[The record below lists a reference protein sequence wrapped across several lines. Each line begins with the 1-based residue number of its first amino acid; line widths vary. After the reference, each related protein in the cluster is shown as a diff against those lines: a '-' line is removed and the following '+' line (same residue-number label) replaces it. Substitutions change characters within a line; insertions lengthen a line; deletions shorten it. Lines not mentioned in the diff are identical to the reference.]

1 MLYGV
6 PTPRRRDAQRNRSAI
21 LRAASE
27 LLLTGG
33 AFAGMPEV
41 ARRAGVGQATL
52 YRHFP
57 DRGALIAAV
66 VADRLALLESRGAL
80 PFRAL
85 LAEGLHTQAAM
96 RRLDP
101 ESRRRLTARVVRTLG
116 ALLRRAQSAGE
127 VRPDRTTADLTLLF
141 MMLSA
146 SGEQSAQRSI
156 ELLLDAFCARP
167 EQLVRNIGPELD
179 AVDRS
184 NRVENPE

>member
-57 DRGALIAAV
+57 DRGALVAAV
-66 VADRLALLESRGAL
+66 VADRLAGLEARAAA

-85 LAEGLHTQAAM
+85 LAEGLHTEAAM
-96 RRLDP
+96 RGLDA
-101 ESRRRLTARVVRTLG
+101 ETRRRLTARVVTTL
-116 ALLRRAQSAGE
+116 AVPLRRAQSAGE

-141 MMLSA
+141 AMLTA
-146 SGEQSAQRSI
+146 SDEQSVGRAI
-156 ELLLDAFCARP
+156 ELLLDAFCF
-167 EQLVRNIGPELD
+167 GPD
-179 AVDRS
+179 GHH
-184 NRVENPE
+184 